1 MTKNQTGFG
10 LFSAFGIELL
20 VLLLLTLAAGL
31 AVSNRVWAARE
42 KLRRSDISLGHR
54 ARRRQ
59 AAA

>member
-31 AVSNRVWAARE
+31 ALSNYLFAARE
-42 KLRRSDISLGHR
+42 NVRRSDVRVG
-54 ARRRQ
+54 RRTQRRHL
-59 AAA
+59 AA